1 MTTIIRLTETTSTSD
16 ALRQMAD
23 RGEAPGDFTTVVAD
37 FQTSGRG
44 QVGNHWESEA
54 GKNLLVSTLVRPR
67 GIDVS
72 RHFTLSMAV
81 SLAVADAVA
90 DELPPRMRE
99 SVKIK
104 WPNDI
109 YAGHGKLAGILVE
122 NRLSGRHI
130 VESVIGVGVNVN
142 QERFLSDAPNPVSIK
157 GIAGRGADLDALLD
171 RYLASLR
178 FRLTMLGE
186 GDEATILRH
195 YASRLYRGDFGFH
208 PFADASGA
216 FDARIVSVAPDGRL
230 TLERRD
236 GQRRD
241 YLFKEVEHIVPTTG
255 GKTVT
260 PNLKRGGA
268 AVHIRPD
275 RKSVV

>member
-1 MTTIIRLTETTSTSD
+1 MTTVIRLAETASTSD
-16 ALRQMAD
+16 TLRQMAD
-23 RGEAPGDFTTVVAD
+23 RGDAADDFTTVVAD

-67 GIDVS
+67 RLDVS
-72 RHFTLSMAV
+72 RHFTLSMAI
-81 SLAVADAVA
+81 SLAVADTVA
-90 DELPPRMRE
+90 DVLPPEMRE
-99 SVKIK
+99 DVKIK

-109 YAGHGKLAGILVE
+109 YVGHGKLAGILVE
-122 NRLSGRHI
+122 NRLSGRSI

-142 QERFLSDAPNPVSIK
+142 QELFLSDAPNPVSIK
-157 GIAGRGADLDALLD
+157 GIIGRDTDRDALLE

-178 FRLTMLGE
+178 LRLAMLGD

-195 YASRLYRGDFGFH
+195 YASRLYRADFGFH

-236 GQRRD
+236 GRRRD
-241 YLFKEVEHIVPTTG
+241 YLFKEVEHIVPTPG
-255 GKTVT
+255 GRAVT
-260 PNLKRGGA
+260 PNL
-268 AVHIRPD
+268 
-275 RKSVV
+275 